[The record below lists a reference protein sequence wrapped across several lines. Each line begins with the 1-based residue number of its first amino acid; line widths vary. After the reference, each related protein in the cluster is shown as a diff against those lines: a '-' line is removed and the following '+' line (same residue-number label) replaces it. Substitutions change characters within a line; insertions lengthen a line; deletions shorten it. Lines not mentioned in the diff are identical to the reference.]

1 MKVFMIPHIDN
12 LSDSES
18 GIHSVIRA
26 YFEYAQKFDIE
37 FVAKDDACDLFAVHA
52 GMGQAPKDVPTVSHL
67 HGLYFTA
74 DFHMP
79 NWAYRSNEHIVKA
92 LRIADQ
98 VTVPSRWVAKT
109 LQRDMHLNP
118 YVLPHGVNWQDW
130 QGKADKGDYVVGYA
144 KNRAG
149 MDVCN
154 PDFLQELCPQ
164 FPKTPFYATFAPSG
178 IENVQVTGLMPHQ
191 QMKELVKGAK
201 VFVSDTKETFA
212 IAVLEAMASG
222 VAVLAANH
230 GNVPALVP
238 HGIAGYCYQP
248 GNMADMASG
257 LSYCLQHSD
266 ALGANARE
274 LAKRF
279 TWESAVE
286 QLAGI
291 YRLALQPRPDTVAI
305 VIPAYN
311 KDAYLERAV
320 QSALEQTYP
329 VSEIIIVDD
338 GSTDNTRHI
347 GSSLDTMY
355 QQVHYIRQDNAGVSQ
370 ARNRGIE
377 QSTSKLVVCL
387 DADDWI
393 DPQFVEAC
401 VGPLVTDKS
410 LGITY
415 TGLTWHNAD
424 GTYGNSAWPPV
435 DYNFDMQL
443 RHKNQVPTCCLFR
456 RDLWQRLGGFRSR
469 YEIAGAGSEDADL
482 WTRIGAIG
490 YAGKKVTDGGL
501 FHYQLGGQV
510 SSNPNYREVNWL
522 AWHPW
527 AKDGQHPF
535 ASVAKPLQASH
546 PVRQYDEPAVS
557 VIIPV
562 GPGHGKYL
570 LDALDSLEAQ
580 TFRQWEVILVDD
592 SGEGL
597 PESLYQAYPFIRV
610 ITTEGRKGAGFAR
623 NRGAEAAAA
632 PFLLF
637 LDADDWLYPDCITK
651 MLDGWGRN
659 EAAIYSDSVGIA
671 TVDDPSLLAHN
682 LQQDMLSY
690 NAKTKEAIIRYRASD
705 FDRDKAMLQP
715 ENPPYLWCNITT
727 LLPRAW
733 HFEIGGFDESMESW
747 EDLLLWYKLAWSGKC
762 FCRIPEPL
770 LVYRFYTGTRREVG
784 RSSWPELV
792 EYIKQ
797 QKKLFAL
804 EHRIDLG

>member
-1 MKVFMIPHIDN
+1 MKVLSIPHLN
-12 LSDSES
+12 QLSDSES
-18 GIHSVIRA
+18 GIHSVIRH
-26 YFEYAQKFDIE
+26 YFRLAPQYDID
-37 FVAKDDACDLFAVHA
+37 FVTDEDSFELVAIHA
-52 GMGQAPKDVPTVSHL
+52 GMGRPEQSAPTISHL
-67 HGLYFTA
+67 HGLYWTG

-92 LRIADQ
+92 LRVADQ
-98 VTVPSRWVAKT
+98 VTVPSQWVAKT
-109 LQRDMHLNP
+109 LQRDMHSRP
-118 YVLPHGVNWQDW
+118 HVLPHGVNWQDW
-130 QGKADKGDYVVGYA
+130 QGEVDKGDYVVGYA

-164 FPKTPFYATFAPSG
+164 FPKTLFYATFAPSG
-178 IENVQVTGLMPHQ
+178 IKNAQVTGLLPHQ
-191 QMKELVKGAK
+191 QMKELVKGSK
-201 VFVSDTKETFA
+201 VFVSTTKETFGIA
-212 IAVLEAMASG
+212 ILEAQAAG
-222 VAVLAANH
+222 VPVLAYRQGGAVDTVSH
-230 GNVPALVP
+230 GITGYLAEPGNVYDLA
-238 HGIAGYCYQP
+238 Q
-248 GNMADMASG
+248 G
-257 LSYCLQHSD
+257 LAYCLNHSD
-266 ALGANARE
+266 TLGANARE
-274 LAKRF
+274 LSKRF
-279 TWESAVE
+279 TWEAAVE

-291 YRLALQPRPDTVAI
+291 YRLALQPRPETVAI

-311 KDAYLERAV
+311 KDTYLERAV

-338 GSTDNTRHI
+338 GSGDNTMHI
-347 GSSLDTMY
+347 GSSLASMHEKV
-355 QQVHYIRQDNAGVSQ
+355 QYIRQDNAGVAH

-377 QSTSKLVVCL
+377 QATAKYICCL

-393 DPQFVEAC
+393 DPPFVEAC
-401 VGPLVTDKS
+401 LAPLVADKS

-415 TGLTWHNAD
+415 TGITWHSED
-424 GTYGNSAWPPV
+424 GRYGNSAWPPV
-435 DYNFDMQL
+435 DFNFEMQL

-456 RDLWQRLGGFRSR
+456 RDLWARLGGFRQR
-469 YEIAGAGSEDADL
+469 YAPDGAGSEDADL

-510 SSNPNYREVNWL
+510 SSNPNYREVDWL

-527 AKDGQHPF
+527 ARDGQHPF

-557 VIIPV
+557 VVIPV

-570 LDALDSLEAQ
+570 VDALDSLEAQ

-597 PESLYQAYPFIRV
+597 PESLRQAYPFARI

-623 NRGAEAAAA
+623 NRGAEAAVA

-637 LDADDWLYPDCITK
+637 LDADDWLYPDCITR

-682 LQQDMLSY
+682 LQQDMLAY
-690 NAKTKEAIIRYRASD
+690 NTKTKEARIRYRAAD
-705 FDRDKAMLQP
+705 FDQHKAMLQP

-733 HFEIGGFDESMESW
+733 HSEIGGFDESMSSW
-747 EDLLLWYKLAWSGKC
+747 EDIDYWYRLAWAGKC

-770 LVYRFYTGTRREVG
+770 LVYRFYTGTRREIG
-784 RSSWPELV
+784 RQ
-792 EYIKQ
+792 EYAN
-797 QKKLFAL
+797 LL
-804 EHRIDLG
+804 EYLKGKRNV